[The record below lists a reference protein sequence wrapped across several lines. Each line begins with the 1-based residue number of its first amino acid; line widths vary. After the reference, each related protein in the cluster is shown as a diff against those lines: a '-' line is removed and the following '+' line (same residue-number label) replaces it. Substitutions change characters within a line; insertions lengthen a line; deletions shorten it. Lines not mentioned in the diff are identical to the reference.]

1 MSFAKRLIPRL
12 VLAAVLIFA
21 QHIALAHWAEHVRDA
36 GPFESHQGVG
46 DKNFHSDLCA
56 FHGAFDDLLSA
67 VGSTPPPSRIASSP
81 FEALLAAFSSF
92 VPTVLLVPASRGPP
106 VPALLS

>member
-1 MSFAKRLIPRL
+1 MSFAKRVIPGL
-12 VLAAVLIFA
+12 ALAALLIVA
-21 QHIALAHWAEHVRDA
+21 QHAALAHWAEHVLDQ

-67 VGSTPPPSRIASSP
+67 VGSTPPLLRVASSA
-81 FEALLAAFSSF
+81 FEQHLVAFSSF
-92 VPTVLLVPASRGPP
+92 VPTDLLIPASRGPP